1 MKNRLDSIQHLR
13 GIAALLVVFV
23 HFPTPLARFCG
34 SIGVDIFFFISGFII
49 FISIDKSG
57 YYDKPLT
64 FLKKRLLRIIPL
76 YFLVTT
82 AFILMNVTLNSFH
95 AEREA
100 NIPVDMSTI
109 TVLKSFLFV
118 PIATDGYYHDP
129 LVFLGWSLNFEM
141 LFYIITF
148 IFLIIFKKNFF
159 FPLLIL
165 LLALGSVSYVIGD
178 FKNIYI
184 DFLTSPFLM
193 YFAIGLLLGKY
204 HASLSNRISPFV
216 EPLLFV
222 VLYVFFIVMIA
233 KDAGYL
239 YEGMPREKVVYNGK
253 VIPRI
258 IIWGI
263 PSFLLLI
270 SYFSLAN
277 KYQIRN
283 NFLNKIGDR
292 SYSIYLLQ
300 IFFIYFLYEVGHKF
314 GRYEKAW
321 LSLGMIAILVWIS
334 GISFKYF
341 EKRFHR

>member
-1 MKNRLDSIQHLR
+1 MNRLESIQHLR

-57 YYDKPLT
+57 YYDKPFT

-82 AFILMNVTLNSFH
+82 LFILMNVTLNSFH

-100 NIPVDMSTI
+100 NIPVDMSLI
-109 TVLKSFLFV
+109 TVLKSYLFI
-118 PIATDGYYHDP
+118 PITADGFYRDP

-141 LFYIITF
+141 LFYILTF
-148 IFLIIFKKNFF
+148 FILIIFRRNFF
-159 FPLLIL
+159 IPLLTL
-165 LLALGSVSYVIGD
+165 LLILGSVSYIVGD
-178 FKNIYI
+178 FKNVYL
-184 DFLTSPFLM
+184 DFVTSPFLL

-204 HASLSNRISPFV
+204 HNFLKEKISSFV
-216 EPLLFV
+216 EPLLFA

-233 KDAGYL
+233 KDYGYF
-239 YEGMPREKVVYNGK
+239 YEGMPREMVVYNAK
-253 VIPRI
+253 EIPKI
-258 IIWGI
+258 LIWGV
-263 PSFLLLI
+263 PSFIVLI
-270 SYFSLAN
+270 SYFTLAS
-277 KYQIRN
+277 KY
-283 NFLNKIGDR
+283 KITNSYLSKLGDR

-300 IFFIYFLYEVGHKF
+300 IFFIYFLYEVSFKF
-314 GRYEKAW
+314 SRTGKIW
-321 LSLGMIAILVWIS
+321 LSMAMIVILVWVS
-334 GISFKYF
+334 GRSYKYF

>member
-1 MKNRLDSIQHLR
+1 MKNRLESIQHLR

-57 YYDKPLT
+57 YYDKPFT

-82 AFILMNVTLNSFH
+82 LFILMNVTLNSFH

-109 TVLKSFLFV
+109 TVVKSFLFI
-118 PIATDGYYHDP
+118 PITVDGYYRDP

-141 LFYIITF
+141 LFYIFTF
-148 IFLIIFKKNFF
+148 FLLVIFRRRFF
-159 FPLLIL
+159 IPLVL
-165 LLALGSVSYVIGD
+165 LLLLLGCSNYIIGD
-178 FKNIYI
+178 FKNVYL
-184 DFLTSPFLM
+184 DFLTSPFLL

-204 HASLSNRISPFV
+204 HELLQEKISSFV

-222 VLYVFFIVMIA
+222 VLYVFFIVMSA
-233 KDAGYL
+233 KDMGYV
-239 YEGMPREKVVYNGK
+239 YDGMPREVVVYNGK
-253 VIPRI
+253 EIPRI
-258 IIWGI
+258 LIWGI
-263 PSFLLLI
+263 PSFILLI
-270 SYFSLAN
+270 SYFTLAS
-277 KYQIRN
+277 KY
-283 NFLNKIGDR
+283 KITNSYLSKLGDR

-300 IFFIYFLYEVGHKF
+300 IFFIYFLYEVSHKF
-314 GRYEKAW
+314 DRSGKIW
-321 LSLGMIAILVWIS
+321 LSMGMIIILVWIS
-334 GISFKYF
+334 GFSYKYF